1 MRKLT
6 ELNIL
11 INNLNIYV
19 LVFVRIA
26 AIIAFN
32 PVMTR
37 NNIPGMVRTG
47 IVFFSTL
54 LLAPLVP
61 VPRAFDSFDLLFC
74 VIREIAVG
82 WLLGYIFN
90 IFFYMLAFVGDI
102 LDMQFGLSMAKVMDP
117 GTGVQSAFTGNLI
130 NLVFMAYFFV
140 TNSHLV
146 LIKIAVDS
154 YEIIPAGAE
163 GINLYAAASFG
174 INIFTAV
181 FSLAVRLAFPFVATE
196 FILEVGMGIL
206 MKLIPQIHIFVINMQ
221 FKILLAIVMLF
232 ILAKPI
238 TVFIENY
245 IIIMFDYM
253 NEALKV
259 LVS

>member
-1 MRKLT
+1 MT
-6 ELNIL
+6 ELSI
-11 INNLNIYV
+11 IIDNLYIYV

-26 AIIAFN
+26 AIVAFN
-32 PVMTR
+32 PIMAR
-37 NNIPGMVRTG
+37 NNIPAMVRTG

-54 LLAPLVP
+54 MLAPLVP
-61 VPRAFDSFDLLFC
+61 LPADSSTPELLFGI
-74 VIREIAVG
+74 IREIAVG
-82 WLLGYIFN
+82 WLLGCIFN

-130 NLVFMAYFFV
+130 NLVYMAYFFV

-154 YEIIPAGAE
+154 YELIPAGAE
-163 GINLYAAASFG
+163 NINIYAASSFG
-174 INIFTAV
+174 IDVFTSI
-181 FSLAVRLAFPFVATE
+181 FSLAVRLAFPFVAAE
-196 FILEVGMGIL
+196 FILEMGMGIL

-232 ILAKPI
+232 ILARPI
-238 TVFIENY
+238 TVFVENY

-253 NEALKV
+253 NEALRV

>member
-1 MRKLT
+1 MLQLT
-6 ELNIL
+6 ELNI
-11 INNLNIYV
+11 IIDNLNIYV
-19 LVFVRIA
+19 LVFVRVA
-26 AIIAFN
+26 ALIAFN
-32 PVMTR
+32 PLMARQNVPSMA
-37 NNIPGMVRTG
+37 RTG
-47 IVFFSTL
+47 IVFFTTL

-61 VPRAFDSFDLLFC
+61 IPENMDSSDLVFG
-74 VIREIAVG
+74 IAREIAVG
-82 WLLGYIFN
+82 WLMGYIFN
-90 IFFYMLAFVGDI
+90 IFFYMLAYVGDI

-130 NLVFMAYFFV
+130 NLVYMAYFFV

-146 LIKIAVDS
+146 LIKLAVDS
-154 YEIIPAGAE
+154 YNLIPAGAPNINIQAAAVF
-163 GINLYAAASFG
+163 GINL
-174 INIFTAV
+174 FTSI

-196 FILEVGMGIL
+196 FILEMGMGVL

-232 ILAKPI
+232 VLAGPI

-245 IIIMFDYM
+245 IIILFDYM
-253 NEALKV
+253 NEGLAA

>member
-1 MRKLT
+1 MT
-6 ELNIL
+6 ELNI
-11 INNLNIYV
+11 IIENLNIYV
-19 LVFVRIA
+19 LVFVRLA
-26 AIIAFN
+26 AVIGFN
-32 PVMTR
+32 PIMTR
-37 NNIPGMVRTG
+37 NNIPAMVRTG

-54 LLAPLVP
+54 LLAPLIPVP
-61 VPRAFDSFDLLFC
+61 VQTDDFELVLC
-74 VIREIAVG
+74 IIREIAVG
-82 WLLGYIFN
+82 WLMGCIFN

-130 NLVFMAYFFV
+130 NLVYMAYFFA

-154 YEIIPAGAE
+154 YDIIPAGAA
-163 GINLYAAASFG
+163 GINLSAAASFG
-174 INIFTAV
+174 ITV
-181 FSLAVRLAFPFVATE
+181 FSSVFSVAVRLAFPFVAME
-196 FILEVGMGIL
+196 FILEIGMGIL

-221 FKILLAIVMLF
+221 FKILLAIVTLF

-238 TVFIENY
+238 TVFVENY
-245 IIIMFDYM
+245 IILMFDYM
-253 NEALKV
+253 KEALNV

>member
-1 MRKLT
+1 MT
-6 ELNIL
+6 ELNI
-11 INNLNIYV
+11 IIDNLYIYV
-19 LVFVRIA
+19 LVFVRTA
-26 AIIAFN
+26 AVVVFN
-32 PVMTR
+32 PIMSR
-37 NNIPGMVRTG
+37 QNIPAMVRTV
-47 IVFFSTL
+47 IVFFTTL

-61 VPRAFDSFDLLFC
+61 LPDSLDTLSL
-74 VIREIAVG
+74 VLGIVREIAVG

-130 NLVFMAYFFV
+130 NLIYMAYFFV

-154 YEIIPAGAE
+154 YNLIPAGAE
-163 GINLYAAASFG
+163 NINIYAAAGFG
-174 INIFTAV
+174 IDVFTSV

-196 FILEVGMGIL
+196 FILEMGMGIL

-221 FKILLAIVMLF
+221 FKILLAILMLF
-232 ILAKPI
+232 VLAKPI
-238 TVFIENY
+238 TVFTENY

-253 NEALKV
+253 NEALRV
-259 LVS
+259 LVSQ

>member
-1 MRKLT
+1 MT
-6 ELNIL
+6 ELNI
-11 INNLNIYV
+11 IIDNLYIYV

-26 AIIAFN
+26 SVFAFN
-32 PVMTR
+32 PIMSRKNV
-37 NNIPGMVRTG
+37 PGMVRTG

-61 VPRAFDSFDLLFC
+61 IPEKLDTPDLVLGI
-74 VIREIAVG
+74 VREIAVG
-82 WLLGYIFN
+82 FLMGYVFN
-90 IFFYMLAFVGDI
+90 IFFYMLAYVGDI

-130 NLVFMAYFFV
+130 NLIYMAYFFV

-146 LIKIAVDS
+146 LIKLAVDS
-154 YEIIPAGAE
+154 YQLIPAGAAN
-163 GINLYAAASFG
+163 INVHAAAVFG
-174 INIFTAV
+174 INIFTSI

-196 FILEVGMGIL
+196 FILEMGMGIL

-238 TVFIENY
+238 TVFTENY
-245 IIIMFDYM
+245 IIIMFEYM
-253 NEALKV
+253 NEGLRA